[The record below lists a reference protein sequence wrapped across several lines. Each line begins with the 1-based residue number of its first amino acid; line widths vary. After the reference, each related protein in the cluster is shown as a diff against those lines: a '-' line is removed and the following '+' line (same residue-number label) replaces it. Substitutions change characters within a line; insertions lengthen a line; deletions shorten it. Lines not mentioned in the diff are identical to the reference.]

1 MNRLLSELQNC
12 VMIVG
17 RTHRFCL
24 GAVLSVLCVL
34 AGPALA
40 NEIVTWTVEY
50 QHTAPSMPDGPVDVQ
65 NLGDGWYR
73 ASVSAS
79 PSLEQLV
86 FVDYVIPFDSFY
98 YADCGRESFALTG
111 IILFGGQEQATTV
124 NNPQDRGRVAIGPV
138 PENTLFEAWLALLRD
153 GCGMGTARRDLLAPP
168 FDPALEYF
176 IDVDGDGQ
184 YELAGGGQNAI
195 EFNVPA
201 GTAQAV
207 ISGFVR
213 HHDGVEAPFSQMV
226 QLSNQV
232 PDFSEARIIDQDDSS
247 FDVVIAMSAVDAD
260 GDTVQYEIEWGD
272 GDQTVTQSNIVS
284 HSYPNAFNPYLIR
297 ITAVDGRGGREVTTL
312 NVNFAPPAENQV
324 PSFDY
329 VTILDQSGTDVIIA
343 AAASDPD
350 GDPLEYTYNWDDG
363 SPLEAGFGIIRS
375 HAYAAGTVGLRLVT
389 IEASDGRGGVVSEQV
404 VLEFDAPPAN
414 QAPVLSGIHV
424 IEKNGFD
431 VVLGLQA
438 LDPDDDPVT
447 YTIDWG
453 DGTLPDTSAGAFVT
467 HRFPENVFA
476 TYQVRVTATDPS
488 GADDQDEINIEFIAP
503 ADNRPPVVESIRIAD
518 QSDFEATLVAT
529 ASDPDGDQLEY
540 TFDWGDG
547 GPVTVVN
554 DGTATHQYDDLHQAY
569 VVTVTVSDGRGGQ
582 DQVLQTVE
590 FRAPT
595 PNRAPTMDLAQLVSR
610 DGFVITVAAGATDLD
625 GDELTYT
632 FNWGDGSAEIQNSAG
647 VSAHTYPTDVYRV
660 YSVTITVRDG
670 RGGMDQATV
679 DIDFAA
685 PPANQV
691 PQIELVQTIEQDG
704 FDVTIA
710 ISASDPDG
718 DPLTYTVTWGDGTT
732 TQRNAGVIEHTYP
745 QDVFRDYDVSV
756 LVEDAHGGFVEE
768 RITISFQAPPDN
780 QAPSFDQ
787 AEVINQDG
795 FLVVVATH
803 ATDPDGDPL
812 SYRFQWDDGT
822 ADTVQGSGVAAHRFP
837 GIYQGYSVTVTASDG
852 RGGQAVVTVD
862 VEFVAP
868 PDNQAPVI
876 DFAQIVNQDGRHYTL
891 AVAGMDPDGDTLAY
905 TFDWGDGSPPES
917 TPGGVASHTYAA
929 DLVGL
934 VTVRVIVDDSRGGVV
949 QTDFEFEFAAPEP
962 NRAPVF
968 EMAAVIEEDGFSTTV
983 AVNATDADGH
993 ELTYTFDWGDGT
1005 APVTQSGGVATHTYA
1020 EQLGVSYQITIT
1032 VQDGFDGE
1040 DTAILAVDFPD
1051 PAPNQ
1056 APVFDFVRIIDQTG
1070 HRITIAASAVDAD
1083 GDQLTYTFDWHD
1095 ETPATVTSGG
1105 VANHEFDNFGQYLVV
1120 VLVEDGRGGQA
1131 TVPVLVVIDPPP
1143 DNQVPV
1149 MESVRLI
1156 KEGDWTVTAVV
1167 GAFDPDEHPLTYSF
1181 DWGDGSE
1188 IETQGDGVAAH
1199 VYPADI
1205 YRSYTVTV
1213 TVDDGVGGLA
1223 TMDAEINFPHPAPNQ
1238 APNIDSITVD
1248 VGLRGEMELS
1258 VAAFDPEGDAL
1269 SYAVHWGDEAE
1280 DDATVAMPGGRATH
1294 AFTLP
1299 ADGAAY
1305 QGFVDVS
1312 DTAGNTTRGR
1322 FATVIADLP
1331 TTIRGVEESLQGN
1344 GAASLTVVADDPD
1357 GSEFLLFSYD
1367 FDNDG
1372 EFEVSNSVHAQA
1384 SHQYPEPGD
1393 YRYRIRVLDSWSNVS
1408 AETVGEISI
1417 PEWRHVNR
1425 APTID
1430 GISIEI
1436 GPQGAATLSVQSQDP
1451 DGDALD
1457 YFVQWGDENEP
1468 DESEAFVN
1476 GFAEHQYAY
1485 RDSLRPYEGHVR
1497 VVDGAGASAEVE
1509 FQAQIQDE
1517 ATRIDDLTAI
1527 HISDNEYEVRVVA
1540 SDADGST
1547 LTYAY
1552 DFQGDG
1558 AWDVEGSPSAAARH
1572 AYAEPGD
1579 YRLRVQVTDMWSG
1592 LTTVGTRDL
1601 TVVPWVQENRPPQ
1614 LDGFEL
1620 TQGPGGL
1627 VEIEFAVSDPDGD
1640 AVDTFIRWG
1649 DEDDPGL
1656 RTRVIDSDA
1665 QHRYAYRS
1673 PQSPYFGRLHVIDS
1687 TGAEIHRDF
1696 TVESVDIPTEI
1707 TVFETERI
1715 REGTWLIRVNARDP
1729 DSEDSLRY
1737 SFDFDADGV
1746 WDLEDSESPQV
1757 VHTFGSVGRH
1767 PVGVRVLDPW
1777 SNRHI
1782 DAVYVVG
1789 DDRVGTPNLAPQI
1802 NSVVVD
1808 VAPGGLAKLRVDASD
1823 PEGGELTVTV
1833 DWGDQQNGPLDPV
1846 IGFEASHIYA
1856 YPVDG
1861 QQYDG
1866 RLIVT
1871 DASGLVAE
1879 REFVVDVV
1887 DQPSRVDQVT
1897 LTVLRNGTVFVAV
1910 SASDPD
1916 TDQLEYAFDMN
1927 GDGLFEAAGLYLGE
1941 FVHEYEGGGTYEVVI
1956 AVTDPWSNTIKEV
1969 EQVFVLE
1976 PWLRSAPFADDHLEG
1991 EEGRCLVLRVAQGRV
2006 TSQTGPAACEREQN
2020 PNPEDWR
2027 WDFGDGTVARGS
2039 EVGHIYPRDG
2049 IYSVAVTGGT
2059 PSQPIESVIEV
2070 LIVNVAPSFITE
2082 PPEDADGGETYF
2094 YTVEISD
2101 QGPQDEVQLELT
2113 GGPEEMDLV
2122 PLGGRKWQLSWD
2134 VPRLMDGSVEV
2145 ELTATDGRTVDGVWR
2160 PDGGVTVQ
2168 RYRLSITPMIIPDAA
2183 PPEPDAYIP
2192 SFRDIQGDKLGCTAG
2207 QGNQVPL
2214 SVFALVLMV
2223 GLIRLKRRR
2232 P

>member
-1 MNRLLSELQNC
+1 MNRALNGLTSCARQVRRKSRLCTANF
-12 VMIVG
+12 VFI
-17 RTHRFCL
+17 L
-24 GAVLSVLCVL
+24 GICA
-34 AGPALA
+34 APAHGQPD
-40 NEIVTWTVEY
+40 VTWTVEY
-50 QHTAPSMPDGPVDVQ
+50 QQSAPVIPAEPITSA

-73 ASVSAS
+73 ASISAS

-86 FVDYVIPFDSFY
+86 FVDYVVEPDGQPNPGPF
-98 YADCGRESFALTG
+98 RR
-111 IILFGGQEQATTV
+111 IIDRLIQGVSQQQSVLDGAPLSGQV
-124 NNPQDRGRVAIGPV
+124 PMGPT
-138 PENTLFEAWLALLRD
+138 PENTLFSVHFELTGGIQYD
-153 GCGMGTARRDLLAPP
+153 VAREFVAPR

-184 YELAGGGQNAI
+184 YELAGGGQNSIDFHVA
-195 EFNVPA
+195 A
-201 GTAQAV
+201 GTEQAI

-213 HHDGVEAPFSQMV
+213 HPDGEEAPFSQMV
-226 QLSNQV
+226 QLDNQV
-232 PDFSEARIIDQDDSS
+232 PDFNEARIIAQDDST
-247 FDVVIAMSAVDAD
+247 FEVVVAMSAVDAD
-260 GDTVQYEIEWGD
+260 GDTIDYEVEWGD
-272 GDQTVTQSNIVS
+272 GNQTVTRSNIVS
-284 HSYPNAFNPYLIR
+284 HTYPNAFVPYLIR
-297 ITAVDGRGGREVTTL
+297 ITASDGRGGRRATAL
-312 NVNFAPPAENQV
+312 NLDFTPPAENQV

-329 VTILDQSGTDVIIA
+329 VTVLDQNGTDVIIA

-363 SPLEAGFGIIRS
+363 SPLESGFGIIRS
-375 HAYAAGTVGLRLVT
+375 HAYPADTVGLRLVT
-389 IEASDGRGGVVSEQV
+389 IEAADGRGGVVDQQV
-404 VLEFDAPPAN
+404 VLQFDAPPAN
-414 QAPVLSGIHV
+414 QAPELSGIHI
-424 IEKNGFD
+424 IEQDDFN

-438 LDPDDDPVT
+438 LDPDEDPIT
-447 YTIDWG
+447 YTVDWG
-453 DGTLPDTSAGAFVT
+453 DGTLPDTSAGAFVA
-467 HRFPENVFA
+467 HRFPANVFD
-476 TYQVRVTATDPS
+476 TYQVRVSATDPN
-488 GADDQDEINIEFIAP
+488 GAEDQGEINIEFAAP
-503 ADNRPPVVESIRIAD
+503 ADNRPPVVETIRIAE
-518 QSDFEATLVAT
+518 QLEFEATVVAT
-529 ASDPDGDQLEY
+529 ASDPDGDQLVY

-554 DGTATHQYDDLHQAY
+554 EGTATHQYAHVHQAY
-569 VVTVTVSDGRGGQ
+569 VVTVTVSDSRGGQ
-582 DQVLQTVE
+582 DQVVQTVE

-595 PNRAPTMDLAQLVSR
+595 PNRAPTIDIAQLVSQ
-610 DGFVITVAAGATDLD
+610 DDFIITVAAGATDLD
-625 GDELTYT
+625 RDDLTYT
-632 FNWGDGSAEIQNSAG
+632 FNWGDGSADTQNSAG
-647 VSAHTYPTDVYRV
+647 ISAHTYPRDVYRA
-660 YSVTITVRDG
+660 YSITITVRDG
-670 RGGMDQATV
+670 NGGVDQATV
-679 DIDFAA
+679 DVAFAA

-691 PQIELVQTIEQDG
+691 PQIELVQTIEKDA

-718 DPLTYTVTWGDGTT
+718 DPLSYTVTWGDGTT

-745 QDVFRDYDVSV
+745 QDIFRDYDVSV
-756 LVEDAHGGFVEE
+756 LVEDIHGGFVEE

-803 ATDPDGDPL
+803 ATDPDGDAL

-837 GIYQGYSVTVTASDG
+837 GDYQTYSVTITASDG
-852 RGGQAVVTVD
+852 RGGQAAVTVD
-862 VEFVAP
+862 VEFLAHP
-868 PDNQAPVI
+868 ENQAPVI

-891 AVAGMDPDGDTLAY
+891 AVAGSDRDGDTLSY

-949 QTDFEFEFAAPEP
+949 QTEFDLEFEAPEP
-962 NRAPVF
+962 NGAPVV
-968 EMAAVIEEDGFSTTV
+968 ELAAVIEEDGFSTTV
-983 AVNATDADGH
+983 AVNAIDADGH

-1032 VQDGFDGE
+1032 VRDGFGGE
-1040 DTAILAVDFPD
+1040 DTAILAVEFPA

-1056 APVFDFVRIIDQTG
+1056 PPVFDFARIIDQTG

-1095 ETPATVTSGG
+1095 ETPVTVTSGG
-1105 VANHEFDNFGQYLVV
+1105 VANHEFEDFGQYLVV

-1131 TVPVLVVIDPPP
+1131 SVPILVVIDPPP
-1143 DNQVPV
+1143 DNQSPV
-1149 MESVRLI
+1149 IESVRLI
-1156 KEGDWTVTAVV
+1156 NEGDWTVTALV
-1167 GAFDPDEHPLTYSF
+1167 GAFDSDEHPLTYSF
-1181 DWGDGSE
+1181 DWGDGSDV
-1188 IETQGDGVAAH
+1188 ETRGDGLAAH
-1199 VYPADI
+1199 EYPTDV

-1213 TVDDGVGGLA
+1213 TVDDGFGGLA
-1223 TMDAEINFPHPAPNQ
+1223 TMDAEIDFPHPAPNQ
-1238 APNIDSITVD
+1238 APVIDSISVA
-1248 VGLRGEMELS
+1248 VGVRGETELS
-1258 VAAFDPEGDAL
+1258 VAAFDPDGDAL

-1280 DDATVAMPGGRATH
+1280 DDATTAVPGGRAIH
-1294 AFTLP
+1294 AYALP
-1299 ADGAAY
+1299 MDGAAY

-1322 FATVIADLP
+1322 FVTVIADQP

-1344 GAASLTVVADDPD
+1344 GAASLNVVADDPD
-1357 GSEFLLFSYD
+1357 GNEFLLFSYD

-1372 EFEVSNSVHAQA
+1372 EYEISNSVHAQA
-1384 SHQYPEPGD
+1384 NHQYSEPGE
-1393 YRYRIRVLDSWSNVS
+1393 YRYRIRVQDSWSN
-1408 AETVGEISI
+1408 AAIETVGELTI
-1417 PEWRHVNR
+1417 PEWRQDNR
-1425 APTID
+1425 EPIID
-1430 GISIEI
+1430 QLSIEI
-1436 GPQGAATLSVQSQDP
+1436 GPHGAASLSVQSRDP
-1451 DGDALD
+1451 DGDALQ

-1476 GFAEHQYAY
+1476 GIAEHQYAY
-1485 RDSLRPYEGHVR
+1485 RATLRPYEGRVR
-1497 VVDGAGASAEVE
+1497 VIDTHGAFVE
-1509 FQAQIQDE
+1509 ADFRAQIQDLP
-1517 ATRIDDLTAI
+1517 TRIDDLTTV
-1527 HISDNEYEVRVVA
+1527 HNEDNEYEVRVVA
-1540 SDADGST
+1540 SDADGAS

-1558 AWDVEGSPSAAARH
+1558 VWDVDNSPSAVARH

-1579 YRLRVQVTDMWSG
+1579 YRLRVRVTDTWSG
-1592 LTTVGTRDL
+1592 LSTIGTRNL
-1601 TVVPWVQENRPPQ
+1601 RVSPWLQENRPPQ
-1614 LDGFEL
+1614 FDGFEL
-1620 TQGPGGL
+1620 TQGPGGH

-1640 AVDTFIRWG
+1640 SIDSFVRWG
-1649 DEDDPGL
+1649 DEDDPGA
-1656 RTRVIDSDA
+1656 RTRIIDADTD
-1665 QHRYAYRS
+1665 HRYAYRS
-1673 PQSPYFGRLHVIDS
+1673 PQVPYFGRLIIMDS
-1687 TGAEIHRDF
+1687 RGAETHRDF
-1696 TVESVDIPTEI
+1696 TVESIDVPTEI
-1707 TVFETERI
+1707 RSFESERI
-1715 REGTWLIRVNARDP
+1715 REGTWLMRVNASDP
-1729 DSEDSLRY
+1729 DSEGGLRY

-1746 WDLEDSESPQV
+1746 WDLENSESPQI
-1757 VHTFGSVGRH
+1757 VHTFGAVGRR
-1767 PVGVRVLDPW
+1767 PVGIRVLDPW
-1777 SNRHI
+1777 SNRHV
-1782 DAVYVVG
+1782 DGVYVVG
-1789 DDRVGTPNLAPQI
+1789 DDRVGTPNLPPQI
-1802 NSVVVD
+1802 NSVAID
-1808 VAPGGLAKLRVDASD
+1808 VAPGGVAKLRVDAFD
-1823 PEGGELTVTV
+1823 PEGGELTVTA
-1833 DWGDQQNGPLDPV
+1833 DWGDGQNGQPDPV
-1846 IGFEASHIYA
+1846 VGFEASHVYP

-1866 RLIVT
+1866 RLFVT
-1871 DASGLVAE
+1871 DASGLTAE
-1879 REFVVDVV
+1879 HEFVVDVI
-1887 DQPSRVDQVT
+1887 DAPTRVDQVT

-1916 TDQLEYAFDMN
+1916 TAQLEYAFDMN

-1941 FVHEYEGGGTYEVVI
+1941 FVHEYEGGGTYEVVV
-1956 AVTDPWSNTIKEV
+1956 AVTDPWSGTVKEV

-2006 TSQTGPAACEREQN
+2006 TSETGPAACERDQN
-2020 PNPEDWR
+2020 PNPDDWR

-2070 LIVNVAPSFITE
+2070 LIVNVAPSFVTE
-2082 PPEDADGGETYF
+2082 PPEDAAGGETYF

-2145 ELTATDGRTVDGVWR
+2145 ELTASDGRTVDGVWR

-2168 RYRLSITPMIIPDAA
+2168 RYRLSIAPMIIPDAA

-2192 SFRDIQGDKLGCTAG
+2192 SFREIQGDKLGCISG
-2207 QGNQVPL
+2207 QGDNAPL
-2214 SVFALVLMV
+2214 SIFALLIIM
-2223 GLIRLKRRR
+2223 GFIRLKRRHL
-2232 P
+2232 